1 VALRGVLWFWL
12 VAIVPLA
19 AWADDEAPYR
29 PHYVSQRVGEA
40 YLREGPG
47 YAYKILW
54 IYKHKGY
61 PFRENA
67 RFDVWR
73 RVTAPDGAVGWM
85 SAQML
90 SENRTVLVV
99 GKGRIEIRK
108 SQAPDSK
115 IVGVAEPDAILGV
128 KSCDAEFC
136 RVRADRVDG
145 WLPRSRLWG
154 VDAGETFK

>member
-1 VALRGVLWFWL
+1 MRRLFRFLL
-12 VAIVPLA
+12 MLSVPLA
-19 AWADDEAPYR
+19 ARAADEAPYR
-29 PHYVSQRVGEA
+29 PHYVSQRSNEA
-40 YLREGPG
+40 FLREGPG
-47 YAYKILW
+47 YAYKVLW
-54 IYKHKGY
+54 VYKHKGY

-99 GKGRIEIRK
+99 GKNRVDIRK
-108 SQAPDSK
+108 SQDTGSK
-115 IVGVAEPDAILGV
+115 IVGQADPGAILNL

-145 WLPRSRLWG
+145 WVARSRLWG
-154 VDAGETFK
+154 VDPGETFR